1 MPGPGRGPK
10 GPKPKI
16 KNPGKLFA
24 RLMGYVFK
32 RYGILYILVIIGILL
47 SVLCNTQGTMFMQTL
62 IDDYI
67 TPMVQNHSND
77 YSSLLGAIGR
87 VAGFYALGVIATF
100 AYNKLL
106 IYISQGSIKHLR
118 DDLFTHMQ
126 DLPIRYFDTHSHGDI
141 MSVYT
146 NDIDTLRQVISQSIP
161 QLLNSVVTIVNVF
174 IYMMI
179 LNIPLTVIT
188 LIMVAITVFI
198 TGKFASFSSRYFL
211 AQQED
216 LGKVNGF
223 IEEMLNGQKV
233 VKVFTHEQQN
243 IEDFN
248 KLNDQLFDSIKHL
261 RDDLFTHM
269 QDLPIRYFDTH
280 SHGDIMSVYTNDI
293 DTLRQVISQSI
304 PQLLNSVVTIVNVFI
319 YMMILNIPLTV
330 ITLIMVAITV
340 FITGKF
346 ASFSSRYFLAQQED
360 LGKVNGFIEEML
372 NGQKVVKVFTH
383 EQQNIED
390 FNKLND
396 QLFDS
401 AYNANRYSNYLGP
414 VNAQIGNL
422 SYVLCAMIGGV
433 MALGGFGGLTLGKL
447 ASFLT
452 FNKSFNMPISQV
464 SMQLNSVVMALAGS
478 ERIFKLLDEKPETDD
493 GYVTLV
499 NAREENG
506 VLTETTES
514 TGIWAWKHVHQADG
528 SVDYIRLTGDVV
540 FDDVDFGYVP
550 EKIVLH
556 NVDLYATPG
565 QKIAFVGSTG
575 AGKTTI
581 TNLINRF
588 YDIQDGKIRYDG
600 ININKIKKADLR
612 HSLGIVL
619 QDTHLFT
626 ATVMENIR
634 YGKLD
639 ATDEEVYAA
648 ARLANADTFIRQLP
662 DGYQTVLTGDGANLS
677 QGQRQ
682 MIAIARAA
690 IANPPVLILDEATSS
705 IDTRTER
712 IVQDGMDKLMA
723 GRTTFVIAHRLS
735 TVRNSDCIIVLEQ
748 GRVIERGNHDQLIA
762 AKGKYYQLY
771 TGKSV

>member
-1 MPGPGRGPK
+1 MPGPRRPQ

-16 KNPGKLFA
+16 KNPGKLFK
-24 RLMGYVFK
+24 RLMGYILK
-32 RYGILYILVIIGILL
+32 QYGIQYVLVVIGILA
-47 SVLCNTQGTMFMQTL
+47 SVICNTQGTMFMQQL

-67 TPMVQNHSND
+67 MPMLESHSADYTP
-77 YSSLLGAIGR
+77 LLHAIGK

-106 IYISQGSIKHLR
+106 IYISQGTIKHLR

-146 NDIDTLRQVISQSIP
+146 NDIDTLRQMISQSIP

-174 IYMMI
+174 IYMVI
-179 LNIPLTVIT
+179 LSIPLTILT
-188 LIMVAITVFI
+188 LIMVGITVFV
-198 TGKFASFSSRYFL
+198 TTKFAGFSSRYFL
-211 AQQED
+211 AQQQD
-216 LGKVNGF
+216 IGKVNGF

-233 VKVFTHEQQN
+233 VKVFTHEQKN

-248 KLNDQLFDSIKHL
+248 KLNDQL
-261 RDDLFTHM
+261 
-269 QDLPIRYFDTH
+269 Y
-280 SHGDIMSVYTNDI
+280 
-293 DTLRQVISQSI
+293 
-304 PQLLNSVVTIVNVFI
+304 
-319 YMMILNIPLTV
+319 
-330 ITLIMVAITV
+330 
-340 FITGKF
+340 
-346 ASFSSRYFLAQQED
+346 
-360 LGKVNGFIEEML
+360 
-372 NGQKVVKVFTH
+372 
-383 EQQNIED
+383 
-390 FNKLND
+390 
-396 QLFDS
+396 DS

-414 VNAQIGNL
+414 VNAQIGNI

-433 MALGGFGGLTLGKL
+433 MALTGFSGLTLGKL

-464 SMQLNSVVMALAGS
+464 SMQLNSIVMALAGS
-478 ERIFKLLDEKPETDD
+478 ERIFRLLDEEPETDN

-506 VLTETTES
+506 VLTEADEA

-550 EKIVLH
+550 DKIVLH

-626 ATVMENIR
+626 ASVMDNIR

-662 DGYQTVLTGDGANLS
+662 EGYQTILTGDGANLS

-771 TGKSV
+771 TGKTA